1 MLISVWT
8 TSPCFRGI
16 PPLTMQTGI
25 LLRRFFC
32 ASLFVSSALGATW
45 AQNLTPTSCDTP
57 RSNAITVP
65 EGTPLP
71 IVLDKEVRLRKVGQ
85 PIRGKIASLCT
96 HSISS
101 LFPPAARSQA
111 KSSPSRESRFKSALS
126 PPWTQIFRHLAR
138 CKSASDGFDIA
149 RRQARALQTI
159 VSPASRGV
167 LQFAAAADPAN
178 QNKLAKKTQA
188 KKLASSKVS
197 EARQEISRNWETAKQ
212 QVNASGKV
220 HRLERYAVAQLPYHP
235 QYLDAGMRYNAEL
248 KQPLDFGNE
257 SLSADLMQS
266 FGSTPP
272 AGSVVHALLVT
283 PLSSATAQKAD
294 NVEAVITAP
303 LLAENHLIFPEGT
316 RLKGSV
322 LQVRPARM
330 LKRNGQLRIVF
341 HQVIP
346 PNAAQQTVEAS
357 LEGVEV
363 KDQEHL
369 TLDSEG
375 GAQVTTSKTRY
386 LATGISVALAASS
399 FSRDADADRSFQQS
413 DGELGGRVVNGAS
426 GFKVI
431 GIVLGVAV
439 HSRAF
444 ASGMGIYGAGM
455 SVYTHFLARGRDVV
469 YPKDTAM
476 AIGFGTRVTRP
487 TEPKPSL

>member
-1 MLISVWT
+1 MASH
-8 TSPCFRGI
+8 
-16 PPLTMQTGI
+16 PPIMKTG
-25 LLRRFFC
+25 LLPRRFFGIF
-32 ASLFVSSALGATW
+32 LFVLIVAATSRAQAPDPAPAPSSPPASTS
-45 AQNLTPTSCDTP
+45 LTSV
-57 RSNAITVP
+57 SLTVP
-65 EGTPLP
+65 AGTPLP
-71 IVLDKEVRLRKVGQ
+71 VVLDKEVRLRKVGQ
-85 PIRGKIASLCT
+85 PVHGKIAEPVYAFDKLVVPAGTEVTGKVTRIAGVSVQKRTLAALDANFSPYREVEISFYDLVLPGGT
-96 HSISS
+96 H
-101 LFPPAARSQA
+101 LP
-111 KSSPSRESRFKSALS
+111 
-126 PPWTQIFRHLAR
+126 
-138 CKSASDGFDIA
+138 
-149 RRQARALQTI
+149 LQTI
-159 VSPASRGV
+159 VLPASQGV
-167 LQFAAAADPAN
+167 LQFAASADTAK
-178 QNKLAKKTQA
+178 QNKPAKKAEA
-188 KKLASSKVS
+188 KKLASQKVT
-197 EARQEISRNWETAKQ
+197 ETRQEISRNWEIAKN
-212 QVNASGKV
+212 QVKTPGKF
-220 HRLERYAVAQLPYHP
+220 HRLERFAVAQLPYHP
-235 QYLDAGMRYNAEL
+235 QYLDAGTRYNAEL
-248 KQPLDFGNE
+248 KLPLDFGNE
-257 SLSADLMQS
+257 ALSADLMQS

-294 NVEAVITAP
+294 DVEAVITAP

-346 PNAAQQTVEAS
+346 PSAAQQTVEAS

-444 ASGMGIYGAGM
+444 ASGMGIYGAGI
-455 SVYTHFLARGRDVV
+455 SVYSHFLARGRDVV

-476 AIGFGTRVTRP
+476 AIGFGTRVTRTP
-487 TEPKPSL
+487 AAQHPL